1 MNLTFTF
8 NGEPVPQSRPRF
20 GRGGRVY
27 EPARMTAFKSAIRAA
42 ASAAMAGSSPLSEPV
57 ACTLRFFRK
66 FKATARNFGDADNL
80 AKAVLDAVNGL
91 AFVDDSQVTS
101 LLIQKFQDRENPRVE
116 VSIEPAVAQ

>member
-1 MNLTFTF
+1 MTLTFSA
-8 NGEPVPQSRPRF
+8 ELDLLPQARPRF

-27 EPARMTAFKSAIRAA
+27 EPARMTAFKSAIRA
-42 ASAAMAGSSPLSEPV
+42 AAMAGSSPLSEPV

-91 AFVDDSQVTS
+91 AFVDDSQITR
-101 LLIQKFQDRENPRVE
+101 LISEKFTDMENPRVE
-116 VSIEPAVAQ
+116 VSIEPADAQ